1 MSFSKVEETII
12 DVLKEQYGPVWKKEM
27 CEVVEDKRTTSKEM
41 YDKTVLQFAD
51 NQSAQNYNLLI
62 AAMLSLQY
70 WNQKK
75 IMNFS
80 TEVDF

>member
-1 MSFSKVEETII
+1 MSFSKVEETVI
-12 DVLKEQYGPVWKKEM
+12 DVLREQYGPTWEKEM
-27 CEVVEDKRTTSKEM
+27 SEVVEDKRTTSKEM
-41 YDKTVLQFAD
+41 YDKMVLRFAD

-62 AAMLSLQY
+62 TSMLSLQY
-70 WNQKK
+70 WNQKQ

>member
-12 DVLKEQYGPVWKKEM
+12 DVLREQYGPTWKKEM
-27 CEVVEDKRTTSKEM
+27 SEVVESKRKTSKEM
-41 YDKTVLQFAD
+41 YDKMVLQYAS

-62 AAMLSLQY
+62 TAMLSLQY
-70 WNQKK
+70 WNQKR

-80 TEVDF
+80 TEVEF

>member
-1 MSFSKVEETII
+1 MSFSKVEETVI
-12 DVLKEQYGPVWKKEM
+12 DVLREQNGPTWEKEM
-27 CEVVEDKRTTSKEM
+27 SEVVEDKRTTSKEM
-41 YDKTVLQFAD
+41 YDKMVLRFAD

-62 AAMLSLQY
+62 TSMLSLQY
-70 WNQKK
+70 WNQKQ